1 MQDLVIR
8 FIIGGFVV
16 SLFSLISDIFKPKTF
31 AGLFGAA
38 PSVALA
44 SLSLTAL
51 RQSKPIAVTE
61 ARSMIVGAVALL
73 IYASVVSYLVLKF
86 RLPVVWVSLAS
97 LVLWVAAAAGLFFF
111 GIGSVLGVEE
121 RRAIAGHHAPA
132 LR

>member
-97 LVLWVAAAAGLFFF
+97 LVLWVAAAAGLW
-111 GIGSVLGVEE
+111 SAVL
-121 RRAIAGHHAPA
+121 A
-132 LR
+132 

>member
-8 FIIGGFVV
+8 FTIGGFVV

-44 SLSLTAL
+44 SLSLTVL
-51 RQSKPIAVTE
+51 KQSKPIAVTE

-97 LVLWVAAAAGLFFF
+97 LVLWVAAAAGLW
-111 GIGSVLGVEE
+111 SVVL
-121 RRAIAGHHAPA
+121 A
-132 LR
+132 